1 MSPPVKTFMHIEQY
15 SCIIL
20 LDKARICVHPKK
32 NKKMQ
37 TQQNLFF
44 GNIIINVLKKNSN
57 LIRESFHMIMI
68 LDCKSLNLL
77 DNQQP
82 IVFSRMID

>member
-32 NKKMQ
+32 KKMQ

-44 GNIIINVLKKNSN
+44 GNIIINILKKKF
-57 LIRESFHMIMI
+57 ESH
-68 LDCKSLNLL
+68 
-77 DNQQP
+77 
-82 IVFSRMID
+82 

>member
-1 MSPPVKTFMHIEQY
+1 MSPPVK
-15 SCIIL
+15 IL

-32 NKKMQ
+32 KKMQ

-44 GNIIINVLKKNSN
+44 GNIIINILKKNSN

-68 LDCKSLNLL
+68 LDCKSLNLF

-82 IVFSRMID
+82 IVLSRMID

>member
-32 NKKMQ
+32 KKKANSTKFIFWKYNYQ
-37 TQQNLFF
+37 YLKKKNRISLGNLF
-44 GNIIINVLKKNSN
+44 I
-57 LIRESFHMIMI
+57 
-68 LDCKSLNLL
+68 
-77 DNQQP
+77 
-82 IVFSRMID
+82 